1 MATSDRSPTLLGAA
15 LLALCGYAAF
25 ASGAISTSAGARLQ
39 VAITVVAAVTAVG
52 WLWTG
57 KLTLHADRRA
67 RWAIALLAAFAAW
80 SALSVLWSAAPD
92 QSWLEFNRVAS
103 YAVVLVLAVAFGASS
118 PRAPTLAA
126 RGVLILVAV
135 VIVYALGQKVLPGL
149 NLTGIIDLNQT
160 ARYARLQQPLGYW
173 NALALLLA
181 LGAPPAIALV
191 ARQQAARWARIG
203 ALVFLQLSIVTL
215 GFTES
220 RGGIVAL
227 IIAIGVGVWLSGR
240 PLQQLAWAAVGI
252 LSAIPPLVVAL
263 SSHAL
268 TTDQVPLAAREHA
281 GLQLLIALA
290 AAVTVLVLAA
300 GQLLDR
306 ESAITVS
313 PARQRRLWR
322 LVVVLVGL
330 AIVLAV
336 FHEVHSQGG
345 VSGAINHLEQKF
357 ASPQQVSVSNPN
369 RLFSTDS
376 ADRIGWWQQAI
387 GAFWQ
392 RPIGGWGAGS
402 FSVINL
408 LFRHDQLTAADAH
421 SVPLQ
426 WLAETG
432 LVGLILA
439 VGAWWLLLRAA
450 FAAIRRQPREQLW
463 AAAAL
468 GAAAIVYSLHAF
480 YDWDWDIPGV
490 TLPVLVVLGVLIG
503 ASAPRVQRFRAG
515 ALSFTPV
522 SSLGALAAIVAGLCV
537 LAASAVLPSIASN
550 DAADALVAAA
560 AGTRSSVIHAAQEA
574 QAATRLDP
582 LSDAGLVASASVA
595 ERLEQLQAARSDL
608 LEALDRDPDDT
619 SAWRSLFG
627 LDSVLTDWVPA
638 VQAAQRLL
646 DLDPEVS
653 GSQLSDVLEAGR
665 AAVLAETPPQDSAT
679 AQR

>member
-15 LLALCGYAAF
+15 LLLLCGYAAF

-39 VAITVVAAVTAVG
+39 VAITLVAAVAAAA

-57 KLTLHADRRA
+57 QLRVQADRPA
-67 RWAIALLAAFAAW
+67 RWAILLLAAFAGW

-92 QSWLEFNRVAS
+92 HTWLEFNRVAS
-103 YAVVLVLAVAFGASS
+103 YLIILVLAIAFGASS
-118 PRAPTLAA
+118 ARALTLAA
-126 RGVLILVAV
+126 RGMLILVAA
-135 VIVYALGQKVLPGL
+135 VILYALGQKVLPGL
-149 NLTGIIDLNQT
+149 NISGILDLNQT

-181 LGAPPAIALV
+181 LGAPPAIALA
-191 ARQQAARWARIG
+191 ARQQADRRARTA
-203 ALVFLQLSIVTL
+203 ALVFLQLLIVTI

-227 IIAIGVGVWLSGR
+227 VVAIGAGVWLSGR
-240 PLQQLAWAAVGI
+240 PLQHLAWAAVGI
-252 LSAIPPLVVAL
+252 LGAIPPLVVEL

-268 TTDQVPLAAREHA
+268 TADQVPLAAREHA
-281 GLQLLIALA
+281 GLLLLIVLV

-300 GQLLDR
+300 GRLLDR
-306 ESAITVS
+306 ESTITVS

-322 LVVVLVGL
+322 LVLVLIGL
-330 AIVLAV
+330 AAVLAV
-336 FHEVHSQGG
+336 AHEVVSQGG
-345 VSGAINHLEQKF
+345 VGGALNHLEQKF

-392 RPIGGWGAGS
+392 RPFGGWGAGS
-402 FSVINL
+402 FPVINL

-432 LVGLILA
+432 LIGFLLA

-450 FAAIRRQPREQLW
+450 FRAIRRRPTEQLW

-468 GAAAIVYSLHAF
+468 LASAIVYSLHAF

-490 TLPVLVVLGVLIG
+490 TLPVLVLLGVLIG
-503 ASAPRVQRFRAG
+503 ASAPRVQRLRAG
-515 ALSFTPV
+515 GLGVTPV
-522 SSLGALAAIVAGLCV
+522 SSLGTLLTMVLGLCV
-537 LAASAVLPSIASN
+537 LAASAVLPSIAAN
-550 DAADALVAAA
+550 DASNALVAAA
-560 AGTRSSVIHAAQEA
+560 TGTSASVIHGAQEA

-582 LSDAGLVASASVA
+582 LSDAGLIASASIA
-595 ERLEQLQAARSDL
+595 ERLVELQAARGEL
-608 LEALDRDPDDT
+608 LEGLDRDPDDT
-619 SAWRSLFG
+619 SAWASLFG
-627 LDSVLTDWVPA
+627 LDSVFRDWVPA

-646 DLDPEVS
+646 DLDPEIG
-653 GSQLSDVLEAGR
+653 GSQRTNVLDAGR
-665 AAVLAETPPQDSAT
+665 AAVLAEAPPEDSPT
-679 AQR
+679 AQP